1 MEQIYRDSE
10 AQILDYEND
19 THYTQDTW
27 WCPLH
32 FFENRQVPVI
42 PSKLFQFSVIALPSC
57 F

>member
-19 THYTQDTW
+19 TQDTW